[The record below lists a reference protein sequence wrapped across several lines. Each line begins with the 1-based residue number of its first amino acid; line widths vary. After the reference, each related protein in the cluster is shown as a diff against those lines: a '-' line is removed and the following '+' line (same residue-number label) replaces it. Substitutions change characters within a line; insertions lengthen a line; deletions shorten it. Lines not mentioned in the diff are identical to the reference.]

1 MPFPAALRPRPAQP
15 ASLPRFY
22 TPRVVASSAVIL
34 ALTAPGQTAAIS
46 AFVDPLISGL
56 HVSRTLISAA
66 YMIGTLAGAAVMPLA
81 GRCIDR
87 FGARRMAALIGLAFG
102 GVLVALPA
110 VSGIAGLTAGF
121 AGLRMFGQGALNLTA
136 TTAVAVYIQRRR
148 GLAMGITVAVGAAGV
163 SLAPVALESLVAAH
177 GFRAIWLIEGLVV
190 WALVIPLALAG
201 LPRRPFPP
209 GLPSGAAGPAGAA
222 GPDGAT
228 EAGTWPE
235 PVSVPEDPPPA
246 APSAGRRH
254 RELPP
259 VAWTRAQAMRTSMFW
274 VIAIGIGVVSLLGTA
289 LSFDQISLLGE
300 RGLTPAQAAAIFIP
314 QTVAGLAATL
324 VTGYLAD
331 RFSDRALIIASL
343 SVLTLALV
351 SAGYVSPGWSAI
363 GYGVAMGVAANSFR
377 VLEATAFPACFGLTH
392 IGAIRG
398 VVHTLAV
405 AGSALGPV
413 LLALGHQW
421 VGPARAR
428 ERTGQAGDGTAG
440 LDRYRPLSRLSTDG
454 SPGCAW
460 RGSRRRPG
468 RRRGSPLAA

>member
-1 MPFPAALRPRPAQP
+1 MPFPAALRPRPALSD
-15 ASLPRFY
+15 SLPRFY
-22 TPRVVASSAVIL
+22 APRVVASSAIIL

-46 AFVDPLISGL
+46 AFVDPLMSGL
-56 HVSRTLISAA
+56 HVSRTLISTA
-66 YMIGTLAGAAVMPLA
+66 YMIGTLAGAAAMPLA

-87 FGARRMAALIGLAFG
+87 VGARRMAALIGLAFG

-110 VSGIAGLTAGF
+110 VSGIAWLTAGF

-136 TTAVAVYIQRRR
+136 TTAVAVYIERRR
-148 GLAMGITVAVGAAGV
+148 GLAMGITAAVGAAGI

-201 LPRRPFPP
+201 LPRRPATP
-209 GLPSGAAGPAGAA
+209 GRPREAAGPADAADPEDGAEADA
-222 GPDGAT
+222 GPELVPG
-228 EAGTWPE
+228 PE
-235 PVSVPEDPPPA
+235 PVSVPEEPPPA
-246 APSAGRRH
+246 APTTGRHH

-274 VIAIGIGVVSLLGTA
+274 VIAAGIGVVSLLGTA

-300 RGLTPAQAAAIFIP
+300 RGLTPAQAAANFIP
-314 QTVAGLAATL
+314 QTIAGLAATL

-331 RFSDRALIIASL
+331 RFSDRTLIVASL
-343 SVLTLALV
+343 SVLTLALAA
-351 SAGYVSPGWSAI
+351 AGYVTPGWSAV

-398 VVHTLAV
+398 VVHTLTV
-405 AGSALGPV
+405 VGSALGPV

-421 VGPARAR
+421 
-428 ERTGQAGDGTAG
+428 AGS
-440 LDRYRPLSRLSTDG
+440 YRPVVLVLTVL
-454 SPGCAW
+454 
-460 RGSRRRPG
+460 
-468 RRRGSPLAA
+468 PLAAIAFAAFAENPPRYPPSAPATSRQAAE